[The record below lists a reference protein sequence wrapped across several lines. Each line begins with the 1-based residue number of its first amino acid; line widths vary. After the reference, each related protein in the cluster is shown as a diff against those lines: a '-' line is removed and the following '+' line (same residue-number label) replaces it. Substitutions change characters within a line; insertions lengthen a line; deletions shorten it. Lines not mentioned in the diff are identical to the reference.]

1 MNIPVNAL
9 IMYNEFF
16 FFHSS
21 MHFNL
26 IYEFYI
32 IDYEDQI
39 FFHSILPKIYYEV
52 FMIVKYREKLPI

>member
-1 MNIPVNAL
+1 
-9 IMYNEFF
+9 MYNEFF

-39 FFHSILPKIYYEV
+39 FFHSILPKIYHEV